1 MRKLLLTMALTLPCF
16 MMAEM
21 DIKEGI
27 NVSGKIS
34 AVRNTAKY
42 ASVQKCQVYAESR
55 DKIVAFTYNSKK
67 RECTLYKSVRS
78 LSKEPNTT
86 SGLI

>member
-1 MRKLLLTMALTLPCF
+1 
-16 MMAEM
+16 
-21 DIKEGI
+21 
-27 NVSGKIS
+27 
-34 AVRNTAKY
+34 VRNTAKY